1 MINRI
6 KFEGDIFMIGLGK
19 WACRVDTMFFRGE
32 AFFTIFDDNG
42 KYGWALEVPGETIP
56 EIDIHDVVEDGNTLT
71 AIANVDLL
79 PGKDIEITAT
89 FEADTF
95 EGLIKI
101 PFIGKIKLKDGK
113 KVM

>member
-1 MINRI
+1 
-6 KFEGDIFMIGLGK
+6 MIGLGK
-19 WACRVDTMFFRGE
+19 WSVRVDTMFFRGE

-42 KYGWALEVPGETIP
+42 KYGWSLEVPGESIP
-56 EIDIHDVVEDGNTLT
+56 DIEIKDVQEDGNTLT
-71 AIANVDLL
+71 AVANVDLL
-79 PGKDIEITAT
+79 PGKDIDITAT
-89 FEADTF
+89 FDGDTV